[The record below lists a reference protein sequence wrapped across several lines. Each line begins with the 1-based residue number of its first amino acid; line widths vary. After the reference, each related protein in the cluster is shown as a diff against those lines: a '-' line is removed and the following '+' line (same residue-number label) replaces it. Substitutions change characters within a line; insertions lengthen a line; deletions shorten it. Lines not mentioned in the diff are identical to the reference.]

1 MGVNVPCL
9 ALIGGW
15 RDGQILAAKIRKLAD
30 QGLAGVD
37 FACRDP
43 EGPMLGQYE

>member
-15 RDGQILAAKIRKLAD
+15 RGGQILAAKVRGLAD
-30 QGLAGVD
+30 KRRAADVE
-37 FACRDP
+37 A
-43 EGPMLGQYE
+43 